1 MTETSNGHSSQ
12 EETVDFSG
20 KGMKLDTEDAGMY
33 LLVLNKQIF
42 SDE

>member
-20 KGMKLDTEDAGMY
+20 KGLKLDNEDAGLY
-33 LLVLNKQIF
+33 FLLKNEQIS
-42 SDE
+42 SDF